1 MIPHSNNLLDNFIAG
16 WYTTDTAVCDS
27 ILNYFNTSKNKH
39 VGYTGQYVIDKTI
52 KDSIDCKIEDNTIL
66 TEYFF
71 KILNPC
77 IEQYKIKY
85 PYCDHYNPWSLVDS
99 VNIQQYLPNG
109 GYYQWHTERTSNAQP
124 FSSRHLVFMTYL
136 NSVTDQGETEFFHQ
150 KIKIKPEK
158 GLTIIW
164 PADWT
169 FTHRGISS
177 PTEEKFIV
185 TGWLNFISKIT

>member
-16 WYTTDTAVCDS
+16 WYTDTAVSDN
-27 ILNYFNTSKNKH
+27 ILNYFNTSNKKH
-39 VGYTGQYVIDKTI
+39 SGYTGQSVIDKTI
-52 KDSIDCKIEDNTIL
+52 KDSIDCRIEDKNIL
-66 TEYFF
+66 NEYFF
-71 KILNPC
+71 KVLSPC

-85 PYCDHYNPWSLVDS
+85 PYCDHYSPWSLLDN
-99 VNIQQYLPNG
+99 VNIQQYLPKG
-109 GYYQWHTERTSNAQP
+109 GYHQWHTERTDGEQP

-136 NSVTDQGETEFFHQ
+136 NSVSNQGETEFFHQ

-158 GLTIIW
+158 GLTVIW

-185 TGWLNFISKIT
+185 TGWFNFIPR